1 MGRQPGDTHTGAEAA
16 LMAMLREATPGQKFA
31 QVRSLSETTLS
42 LSRRA
47 IYRRH
52 PHLEETELRALFVY
66 YQYGEEL
73 AGRFRQYLKNR
84 SHEEA

>member
-1 MGRQPGDTHTGAEAA
+1 
-16 LMAMLREATPGQKFA
+16 MAVLRKATPCQRFA

-47 IYRRH
+47 IGRRH
-52 PHLEETELRALFVY
+52 PHLKDTELRALFVQ